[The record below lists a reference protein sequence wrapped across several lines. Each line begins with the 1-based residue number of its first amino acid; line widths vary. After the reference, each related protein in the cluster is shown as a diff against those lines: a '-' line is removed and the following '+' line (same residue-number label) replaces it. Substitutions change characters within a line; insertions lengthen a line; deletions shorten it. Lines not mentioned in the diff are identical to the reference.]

1 LPSLWALVQ
10 MLQSFEF
17 CLWSHLPPLVCS
29 ATIEDFFVLLGALI

>member
-1 LPSLWALVQ
+1 

-29 ATIEDFFVLLGALI
+29 ATIEDFFVLLGALM